1 MSEVQEKIEWWTV
14 DTKVGDLKYIED
26 VLSRGFPNEGPI
38 TTELERY
45 FESFLDVKHA
55 ILTTSGTIAI
65 YLALKSLGIGPGDR
79 VGVPNMTFIATANAV
94 SLTGAEPILLEVD
107 EETLCI
113 DPVNLRHIHQVTPLK
128 AVVPVHVSGRSA
140 LTPEMVS
147 TLSDLNLKFIEDA
160 AEALASKDP
169 YTGRF
174 LGTLGVAGAFSFSP
188 NKIVTSGQGGL
199 VVTNDDQIAENIKEL
214 KDQGRPMRGTGGDDI
229 HRSLGFNFKYTDL
242 QAALLKCQVDFLDL
256 RVAHLKRVYD
266 FYRRNLS
273 LEVSL
278 LEFKTI
284 KGEFPLWPEIRV
296 SNRLKMEQFLT
307 EKGIGFRRIWHPLS
321 TQEPYRHQNR
331 DFDISNQLSKEIL
344 WLPSAFTLT
353 DEKLSKIVD
362 ALNTYKDY
370 K

>member
-1 MSEVQEKIEWWTV
+1 
-14 DTKVGDLKYIED
+14 
-26 VLSRGFPNEGPI
+26 
-38 TTELERY
+38 
-45 FESFLDVKHA
+45 
-55 ILTTSGTIAI
+55 
-65 YLALKSLGIGPGDR
+65 
-79 VGVPNMTFIATANAV
+79 
-94 SLTGAEPILLEVD
+94 
-107 EETLCI
+107 
-113 DPVNLRHIHQVTPLK
+113 
-128 AVVPVHVSGRSA
+128 
-140 LTPEMVS
+140 
-147 TLSDLNLKFIEDA
+147 
-160 AEALASKDP
+160 
-169 YTGRF
+169 
-174 LGTLGVAGAFSFSP
+174 
-188 NKIVTSGQGGL
+188 
-199 VVTNDDQIAENIKEL
+199 
-214 KDQGRPMRGTGGDDI
+214 MRGTGGDDI